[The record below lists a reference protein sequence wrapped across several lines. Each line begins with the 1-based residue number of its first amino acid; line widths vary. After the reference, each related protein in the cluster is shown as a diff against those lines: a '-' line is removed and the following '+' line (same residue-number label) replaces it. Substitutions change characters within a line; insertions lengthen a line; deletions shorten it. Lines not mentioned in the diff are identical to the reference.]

1 MCKIGDIL
9 LFLENIFKDLKI
21 QQLKEIEEEER

>member
-1 MCKIGDIL
+1 MCKNEDIL
-9 LFLENIFKDLKI
+9 LFSENIFNDLKI